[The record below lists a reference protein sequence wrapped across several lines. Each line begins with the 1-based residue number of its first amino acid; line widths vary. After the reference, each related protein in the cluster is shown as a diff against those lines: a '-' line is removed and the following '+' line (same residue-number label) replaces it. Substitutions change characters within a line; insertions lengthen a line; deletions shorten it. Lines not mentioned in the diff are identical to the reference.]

1 MSTFIDYNGRIAGR
15 ISSVSEFYRSPQ
27 MPYEFSTL
35 SPEDMA
41 QEATRVKK
49 QLERELYGAI
59 LLLGEDPAEYNTAAH
74 VVPEDETSA
83 NYPVKLDIARILSN
97 LAFIAAL

>member
-1 MSTFIDYNGRIAGR
+1 MTNYLDYCGIITTR

-41 QEATRVKK
+41 QEAARVKK

-59 LLLGEDPAEYNTAAH
+59 LLLGEDPAGYDTAAH
-74 VVPEDETSA
+74 TVPDDETSA

-97 LAFIAAL
+97 IAFVNSI